1 MFLIPEQKLS
11 SFYLLLLLISSFQD
25 VLIDS
30 FCYIFRNL
38 KENTNQL
45 TKYSFDS
52 ISLIFP
58 YIQVQLRNTNEYWYS
73 LLLTFNFC

>member
-30 FCYIFRNL
+30 FCYTFRNL

-52 ISLIFP
+52 ISLVFP
-58 YIQVQLRNTNEYWYS
+58 YIQVQSRNTNEYWYS
-73 LLLTFNFC
+73 LLLTFNLC